1 MSNVMNQ
8 TTDQTLPSDFQD
20 YWNTWYFRFKKVTSQ
35 LRLSPTYLI
44 IGTQKGGTTSLYRYL
59 SGHPDIRESYVK
71 EVHFFDLNFDRRE
84 PWYRAHFNLRL
95 PGMANANAISGDCTP
110 YYMFHPHAPSR
121 VASLYPWMKIIAVLR
136 NPVDRAYSHY
146 MHNKRKGRESRS
158 FEAAIAE
165 ERLIMPEEIERLT
178 ADPRHDSMY
187 HRHFS
192 YLFRG
197 IYIEQLLRW
206 ARYFPSD
213 QILVIHSEDI
223 FLSPQTVF
231 SQMLRF
237 LGLRDHCPDDFRAF
251 NKQHY
256 SSHMQGETRDELRE
270 FFHPFNMQL
279 YEYLNTDFAWK

>member
-1 MSNVMNQ
+1 MNH
-8 TTDQTLPSDFQD
+8 TVDQTMPNDFRD

-35 LRLSPTYLI
+35 FRISPSYLI

-59 SGHPDIRESYVK
+59 SSHPDIRESYVK
-71 EVHFFDLNFDRRE
+71 EVHFFDLNFDQRE
-84 PWYRAHFNLRL
+84 PWYRAHFSLRL

-121 VASLYPWMKIIAVLR
+121 VASLYPRMKIIAVLR

-165 ERLIMPEEIERLT
+165 ERLVMPEEIKRLT
-178 ADPRHDSMY
+178 ADPHYESTY

-192 YLFRG
+192 YAFRG

-206 ARYFPSD
+206 ARHFPAD
-213 QILVIHSEDI
+213 QMLVVHSEDI
-223 FLSPQTVF
+223 FLSPQAVF
-231 SQMLRF
+231 SQILRF
-237 LGLRDHCPDDFRAF
+237 LGLRDHHLDDFRAF
-251 NKQHY
+251 NKQRY
-256 SSHMQGETRDELRE
+256 SSELNAQTREDLNT
-270 FFHPFNMQL
+270 FFQPYNVQL
-279 YEYLNTDFAWK
+279 YDYLNTDFSWQ